1 MAATAASLA
10 SEGTTTD
17 KRLVNCAHIQLDGL
31 TKYGAK
37 AAREVTV
44 KLCAELKMLHQLS
57 LDVEGKTPQEAMLME
72 REVFEM
78 IDRPE
83 MAQDIL
89 VDLVMMK
96 KVLFLFLLSLVWFV
110 LISSVRVFLCLK
122 AKSDQRLTGRS
133 VTAPDNL

>member
-1 MAATAASLA
+1 
-10 SEGTTTD
+10 
-17 KRLVNCAHIQLDGL
+17 
-31 TKYGAK
+31 
-37 AAREVTV
+37 
-44 KLCAELKMLHQLS
+44 MLHQLS